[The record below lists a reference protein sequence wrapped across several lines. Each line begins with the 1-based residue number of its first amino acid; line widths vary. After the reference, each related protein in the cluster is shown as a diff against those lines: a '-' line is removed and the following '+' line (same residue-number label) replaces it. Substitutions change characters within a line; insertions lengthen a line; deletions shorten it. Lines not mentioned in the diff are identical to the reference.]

1 MLTLKMPLMTSG
13 LRDLDAASGSEVKE
27 DREMPPGRNPKD
39 LVCSGTGA
47 EEERRRSF

>member
-13 LRDLDAASGSEVKE
+13 LRDLDAASGLEVKE
-27 DREMPPGRNPKD
+27 DREMPPERYPED